1 MKINYEQECNYMKSL
16 KSSMPLLPDPQSLVD
31 EKKKHVHQLKWSI
44 RVVKWKSTATTF
56 DK

>member
-1 MKINYEQECNYMKSL
+1 
-16 KSSMPLLPDPQSLVD
+16 MPPLPDPQSLVD

>member
-31 EKKKHVHQLKWSI
+31 EKKHVHQLKWSI